1 MASIGIIGAG
11 TAGLHLGLKLLAN
24 GVPVTLYAE
33 KEPEQVRSGR
43 LPGTVAHH
51 AATRARERSLAVNH
65 WDGPDIG
72 VFQVSVNVGG
82 PQPFAF
88 RGYIEDP
95 SILVDYRLY
104 HPRLLEDFVERGGQL
119 VVSPVDAAG
128 VERLAGQHDLVV
140 VATGRSGLSA
150 LFPRLPELSPHT
162 SPQRLLFAGLVHGLH
177 FPRPNGMS
185 YGISPGHGE
194 IFESQLLTQQ
204 GLASNLLIEAL
215 PGSALEPLA
224 TRKYEEDPRGFD
236 GMLLELLREHA
247 PDTYARVEDPE
258 RFGVLGPLDYLQG
271 GVTPVVRR
279 GYAALGEGR
288 FVVALGD
295 AHVTNDPI
303 AGQGAN
309 AASGAA
315 FALADVILDAL
326 VGGFDFDEDFCRRAE
341 RATWAETRAITE
353 WTNAM
358 LGPPRPEM
366 GQLLVSASED
376 PNLADV
382 LVNMLLVPERAL
394 ATLSSPES
402 TAAFLERHARSARK
416 QAGTV

>member
-1 MASIGIIGAG
+1 MADIGIIGAG

-24 GVPVTLYAE
+24 GVPVTLYTE
-33 KEPEQVRSGR
+33 KEPEELRTGR
-43 LPGTVAHH
+43 LPGPVAHH

-65 WDGPDIG
+65 WDSPDFG
-72 VFQVSVNVGG
+72 MFQVSVNVGG
-82 PQPFAF
+82 PQPFGF

-95 SILVDYRLY
+95 SLLVDYRLY
-104 HPRLLEDFVERGGQL
+104 HPRLLEDFLERGGH
-119 VVSPVDAAG
+119 VVITPVEPQE
-128 VERLAGQHDLVV
+128 VERLASQHDLMV
-140 VATGRSGLSA
+140 VATGRSGLSE
-150 LFPRLPELSPHT
+150 LFPRIPELSPHT
-162 SPQRLLFAGLVHGLH
+162 RPPRLLLAALVRGIR
-177 FPRPNGMS
+177 FPRPTGMS

-194 IFESQLLTQQ
+194 IFESQLLTHQ
-204 GLASNLLIEAL
+204 GPVSSLLIEAV
-215 PGSALEPLA
+215 PGGALEPLS

-236 GMLLELLREHA
+236 TMLLELLREHA
-247 PDTYARVEDPE
+247 PDTYARVEPE
-258 RFGVLGPLDYLQG
+258 QFGLLGPLDYFQG
-271 GVTPVVRR
+271 DVTPVVRR

-288 FVVALGD
+288 FLVAVGD

-315 FALADVILDAL
+315 FSLGDVILDAL
-326 VGGFDFDEDFCRRAE
+326 AGGFDFDEEFCQRAE

-358 LGPPRPEM
+358 LQPAAPGM
-366 GQLLVSASED
+366 QQLLVAASED

-394 ATLSSPES
+394 ATLASPES
-402 TAAFLERHARSARK
+402 TASFLARHSRAART
-416 QAGTV
+416 GTSVA